1 MYSKFSFTKFSGV
14 IMGDVDGREVLDVKG
29 KFGLEY
35 DQLLEYTH
43 YEKKP
48 ALTSSFDTIL
58 INLPSSPDCP
68 INGHSNPSSPAPSS
82 FVSSTSA
89 SSQNVVGSGPS
100 DNCCHLYG

>member
-1 MYSKFSFTKFSGV
+1 
-14 IMGDVDGREVLDVKG
+14 MGDVDGREVLNVKG

-35 DQLLEYTH
+35 DQSLEYAH
-43 YEKKP
+43 YLKEP

-68 INGHSNPSSPAPSS
+68 INGHSNPSSPASLS

-89 SSQNVVGSGPS
+89 SSQNVLGSGPS